1 MGNCEP
7 DRNTVSKTFMISYNQ
22 AYRLTLEHIQVLT
35 AEDVALLS
43 AVDRITADNLIGR
56 VYSPSVD
63 VSLKDGYAVHSKD
76 IAMACED
83 TPVSLCVI
91 GTVVAGGSWHR
102 KIGSGEAVR
111 ILSGAPIPD
120 GVDAVIAE
128 EFTQLSGEMLL
139 VTNDA
144 QPGRNILARSS
155 DVCEGA
161 LLVEKGIRINPPMVG
176 LFAAA
181 GFQSIPVV
189 RLPRVAILANWG

>member
-128 EFTQLSGEMLL
+128 EFTQLSGEIRLSYSRQFLIIRLVICLRERASTKRCASWML
-139 VTNDA
+139 VNRA
-144 QPGRNILARSS
+144 
-155 DVCEGA
+155 
-161 LLVEKGIRINPPMVG
+161 
-176 LFAAA
+176 
-181 GFQSIPVV
+181 IPKSTAV
-189 RLPRVAILANWG
+189 RLMM